1 MVRPLLM
8 SKEEGQHLPRA
19 VAPHKGSPLQEGSHL
34 DKVPL
39 QGPFHLVLLKA
50 VILKGSPLD
59 VTPNLSS
66 TACQVPLV
74 ALHPVC
80 SLAVRH
86 RRNSHTHSKYPLLN
100 SSSHCRDVSDTL
112 VYLDSSS
119 ETVYFTPFTL
129 SLSFLV
135 PDAFI
140 GISLTLD
147 YSLFCL

>member
-1 MVRPLLM
+1 MP
-8 SKEEGQHLPRA
+8 KEEGQHLPRA
-19 VAPHKGSPLQEGSHL
+19 VAPHKGSSLQEGSHL

-59 VTPNLSS
+59 VNPNLSN
-66 TACQVPLV
+66 TACQVLLV

-80 SLAVRH
+80 SLVVRH
-86 RRNSHTHSKYPLLN
+86 RRNNHTHSKYRLLN
-100 SSSHCRDVSDTL
+100 SSSQCRDVSDTL

-129 SLSFLV
+129 SLSFFLV
-135 PDAFI
+135 HDTFT
-140 GISLTLD
+140 GVSLTLD
-147 YSLFCL
+147 YSFFRL